1 MPAKIE
7 HDNPEYWRRK
17 FHEANDY
24 LGDVIKKNLR
34 LEAKYARDLQEV
46 VSILAAEDD
55 HVRRLTRLRRQY
67 RDEIRSMQG
76 DVVRINTL
84 ISTIHRL
91 RRRRAKIRRDLPQ
104 GGGA

>member
-34 LEAKYARDLQEV
+34 LE
-46 VSILAAEDD
+46 AEDD